1 MLFCQKVLQMPK
13 DNFHTPAP
21 ATAFAVVAQV
31 NPVIRMAL
39 LFSDARIA
47 ASAAVEKSK
56 DTGLPHH
63 VVDVTISCGSFW

>member
-1 MLFCQKVLQMPK
+1 MPK
-13 DNFHTPAP
+13 DDFHAPAP
-21 ATAFAVVAQV
+21 ATAFAVVARV

-56 DTGLPHH
+56 EMGQPHH
-63 VVDVTISCGSFW
+63 VVEVTISCGSFW